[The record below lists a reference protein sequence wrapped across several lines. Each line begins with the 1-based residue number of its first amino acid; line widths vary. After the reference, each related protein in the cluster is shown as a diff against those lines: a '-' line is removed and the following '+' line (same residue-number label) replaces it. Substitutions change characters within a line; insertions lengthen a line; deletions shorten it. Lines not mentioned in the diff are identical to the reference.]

1 MHPARLALGGTPEP
15 LMGTTVLTNSTVLLA
30 LGGNA
35 LAPDATTGTI
45 AQQFAQTRAALHAA
59 LPFLRRGHRLAIVH
73 GNGPQVG
80 DELLRGELAADRVPP
95 LPLGLCVAA
104 TQGTIG
110 YMIEQ
115 SLQNALMDEQISREV
130 VTIITQVVVD
140 PADPALKRP
149 LKFIGDRYSQER
161 AEHLAER
168 FGWSIAEQEAGVW
181 RRVVPS
187 PKPVRLINGRS
198 IRHLVELGSIVIASG
213 GGGIP
218 AFVMENGHYEGVDA
232 VVDKD
237 LTAAVLAEDIGAQEM
252 YILTDVPEV
261 YLHFG
266 SDRQQPIRKLS
277 LHQAQDYLEA
287 GHFPGGSM
295 GPKMEAALQFLK
307 AGGEKVV
314 VTNIDS
320 MEQAIV
326 GGAGTTIT
334 A

>member
-1 MHPARLALGGTPEP
+1 MSTAKTTPR
-15 LMGTTVLTNSTVLLA
+15 TVLLA

-35 LAPDATTGTI
+35 LAPGDTTGTI
-45 AQQFAQTRAALHAA
+45 AQQFAQTRAALKAA
-59 LPFLRRGHRLAIVH
+59 LPFLRQGHRLAIAH

-80 DELLRGELAADRVPP
+80 EELLRVELAADRVPP
-95 LPLGLCVAA
+95 LPLGLCVAT

-130 VTIITQVVVD
+130 VALITQVVVD
-140 PADPALKRP
+140 PADPALERP
-149 LKFIGDRYSQER
+149 LKFIGDKYNRDR
-161 AEHLAER
+161 AEQLAQR
-168 FGWSIAEQEAGVW
+168 FGWSIAEQEAGIW

-187 PKPVRLINGRS
+187 PKPVRLVNGRS
-198 IRHLVELGSIVIASG
+198 IRHLVELGSIVIATG

-218 AFVMENGHYEGVDA
+218 AFVMDNGHYEGVDA

-277 LHQAQDYLEA
+277 VQQAQEYSDA
-287 GHFPGGSM
+287 GQFPAGSM
-295 GPKMEAALQFLK
+295 GPKMEAALQFLRT
-307 AGGEKVV
+307 GGEKVV
-314 VTNIDS
+314 VTNIES
-320 MEQAIV
+320 MERALT
-326 GGAGTTIT
+326 GEAGTTIT
-334 A
+334 AQGRMTA